1 MTVKDSK
8 RLNVKDWLYRLIG
21 IELRIKSKEAQV
33 NKYRELATRAT
44 SSFEAARI
52 SGSSNRSRV
61 EDCVVSICGVEDDAR
76 RELDELR
83 RYRRDAM
90 NVIRAV
96 PDQRHRDILEMR
108 YVTGWPLSRIAEEM
122 HYQVRWVQILHGQ
135 ALNDARAVLRGMPET
150 VRVYSLDIG
159 VDE

>member
-8 RLNVKDWLYRLIG
+8 RVNVKDWLHGLIG
-21 IELRIKSKEAQV
+21 IELRIKSKREQV
-33 NKYRELATRAT
+33 RKYRDLATRAT
-44 SSFEAARI
+44 SSFEATRI
-52 SGSSNRSRV
+52 SGTSNRSRV
-61 EDCVVSICGVEDDAR
+61 EDCVVSLCGVEDDAR
-76 RELDELR
+76 EELEKLR
-83 RYRRDAM
+83 AFRADAM
-90 NVIRAV
+90 AVIRAV

-122 HYQVRWVQILHGQ
+122 HYQVRWVQILHGE

-159 VDE
+159 VDR